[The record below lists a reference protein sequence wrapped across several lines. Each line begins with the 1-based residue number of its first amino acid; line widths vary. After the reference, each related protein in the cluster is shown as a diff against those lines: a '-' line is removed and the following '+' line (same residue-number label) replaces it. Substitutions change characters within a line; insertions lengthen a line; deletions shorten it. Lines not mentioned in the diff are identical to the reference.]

1 MKIVLMGTP
10 DFAVPTLRELTT
22 RHEVAAV
29 VTQPDRKKG
38 RGKKVQ
44 FPPVKQAAL
53 EYGIPVYQP
62 QKVKEEA
69 FLAQLREIG
78 PDVIVVAAFGQILPE
93 SILNLPPYGCINV
106 HASLLPRYRGAA
118 PIQWAIINGD
128 EETGVTIM
136 YMEKGLD
143 TGDMLAKAS
152 IAVDPEETGDSLHD
166 KLAALGGPLL
176 LKVLDQLEAGTAERT
191 RQNDAESS
199 YARML
204 DKDLGRIH
212 WDDEAIKIERLI
224 RGLNSWPC
232 AFSSM
237 GDKTLKIWKARVADI
252 DKNECDNT
260 EPAAAPGTVV
270 GIMKDAIRVACGQ
283 GCLDLLE
290 VQLPGK
296 KRMTVDAFLRGHNL
310 KTGFVFGQDGPS
322 S

>member
-1 MKIVLMGTP
+1 MKIVFMGTP
-10 DFAVPTLRELTT
+10 DFAVPALRELTAG
-22 RHEVAAV
+22 HEVAAV

-44 FPPVKQAAL
+44 FPPVKQVAM

-62 QKVKEEA
+62 QKVKDEA
-69 FLAQLREIG
+69 FIARLRELA

-93 SILNLPPYGCINV
+93 SILSLPPYGCINI

-128 EETGVTIM
+128 RETGVTIM

-152 IAVDPEETGDSLHD
+152 IAIDPEETGDSLHD

-176 LKVLDQLEAGTAERT
+176 LKVLDQIEDGTVQRT
-191 RQNDAESS
+191 VQNDADSS
-199 YARML
+199 YAPML
-204 DKDLGRIH
+204 DKKLGRIR
-212 WDDEAIKIERLI
+212 WEDNAVNIERLI

-232 AFSSM
+232 AYSCM
-237 GDKTLKIWKARVADI
+237 GDKVLKIWKARAVDI
-252 DKNECDNT
+252 DENRCDDNKHQ
-260 EPAAAPGTVV
+260 EVPGTVV
-270 GIMKDAIRVACGQ
+270 GIMKDAIRVACGR

-296 KRMTVDAFLRGHNL
+296 KRLSADAFLRGHSL
-310 KTGFVFGQDGPS
+310 ERGFVFGQDGS
-322 S
+322 AS